1 MAFSR
6 FILHAASAAGRIQI
20 TQPARTHIIYNSA
33 AATGSGIHRLLRT
46 QQQQPCRTFITATRP
61 AWAADVQKGVE
72 TITDL
77 FMIARD
83 EVVYQKAVDRPLR
96 DVSVGAGAVLLED
109 LEELEYAEE
118 AKGTV
123 YYNDD
128 KEAAR
133 VAVQECLD
141 QFNTLM
147 GECTEEQKTDVQ
159 RKIGLKIQ
167 ELKAQLDALNAEELE
182 D

>member
-1 MAFSR
+1 MTPAR
-6 FILHAASAAGRIQI
+6 FIFRAASLVRSIPMA
-20 TQPARTHIIYNSA
+20 QPTRTRLAYNSA
-33 AATGSGIHRLLRT
+33 VATVSEIRCFLGAQHQSN
-46 QQQQPCRTFITATRP
+46 RTFVTASHP

-72 TITDL
+72 NITDL

-83 EVVYQKAVDRPLR
+83 
-96 DVSVGAGAVLLED
+96 
-109 LEELEYAEE
+109 ELEYAEE

-123 YYNDD
+123 YYNED

-133 VAVQECLD
+133 AAVQECLD
-141 QFNTLM
+141 QFDSLM
-147 GECTEEQKTDVQ
+147 SECTEEQKTDVQ

>member
-6 FILHAASAAGRIQI
+6 FILRAASTAGRIQI
-20 TQPARTHIIYNSA
+20 ARTHLPCNSA
-33 AATGSGIHRLLRT
+33 AATASGIHHLLRP
-46 QQQQPCRTFITATRP
+46 QQKQPNRTFVTATRP

-83 EVVYQKAVDRPLR
+83 E
-96 DVSVGAGAVLLED
+96 
-109 LEELEYAEE
+109 LEYAEE

-123 YYNDD
+123 YYNED
-128 KEAAR
+128 KETAR
-133 VAVQECLD
+133 AAVQDCLD
-141 QFNTLM
+141 QYGVLM
-147 GECTEEQKTDVQ
+147 SECTDEQKTDVQ